1 MKKIFT
7 TLFIA
12 CTIYCS
18 NAQETVNMQINAK
31 ANNEKISRFIYG
43 HFAEHL
49 GRCIYGGFYVT
60 DSINVPKQGRIRMDV
75 VNALK
80 EINIPL
86 DKVMLNIERLGNTIA
101 GTIPLCLWEW
111 EPKLKKGDN
120 IILVSFGGGFTW
132 GATWLKWAYDP
143 E

>member
-1 MKKIFT
+1 MKKLFT

-18 NAQETVNMQINAK
+18 NAQETVTMQINAK

-80 EINIPL
+80 EINIP
-86 DKVMLNIERLGNTIA
+86 
-101 GTIPLCLWEW
+101 
-111 EPKLKKGDN
+111 
-120 IILVSFGGGFTW
+120 
-132 GATWLKWAYDP
+132 
-143 E
+143 